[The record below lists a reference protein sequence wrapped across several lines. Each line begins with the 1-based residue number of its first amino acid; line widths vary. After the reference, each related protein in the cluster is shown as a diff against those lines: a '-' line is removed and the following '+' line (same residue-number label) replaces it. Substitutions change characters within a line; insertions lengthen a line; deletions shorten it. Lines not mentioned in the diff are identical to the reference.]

1 MAQLKDINI
10 SPDMIAEVVKRA
22 MAAMNQSTGEGVSTI
37 TESGKLDA
45 GKDYPLGANRPD
57 LVKSASGLAIDD
69 IVLEKVI
76 NNQIKFDDIKI
87 RAETLEY
94 QAQISESSG
103 RPILASNLRRASEM
117 TRIPD
122 ERLLEMYNSLRP
134 YRCTKREMMDM
145 ADELETKYQAK
156 ICADF
161 IREAADVYEQRGR
174 LKQ

>member
-1 MAQLKDINI
+1 MSELRDMNI

-22 MAAMNQSTGEGVSTI
+22 MATMNQTSGGDISTN
-37 TESGKLDA
+37 TESEKLDA
-45 GKDYPLGANRPD
+45 EKDYPLGANRPD
-57 LVKSASGLAIDD
+57 LVKSASGLAVDD
-69 IVLEKVI
+69 IVIEKVVNKEI
-76 NNQIKFDDIKI
+76 GFDDIKI

-103 RPILASNLRRASEM
+103 RPILASNFRRAAEM

-122 ERLLEMYNSLRP
+122 KRVLEMYNSLRP
-134 YRCTKREMMDM
+134 YRCTKQELMDM
-145 ADELETKYQAK
+145 ADELETTYQAK

-161 IREAADVYEQRGR
+161 VREAADVYEQRGR